1 MYPFQC
7 RNLFLRR
14 SAFPDDRLP
23 SAVQRFRFISAFSRP
38 RRSLCPAFLSSPGL
52 SASCLIAAPVSKT
65 TSARPLSPSPLP
77 YPGSFLGCSA
87 RLPHR
92 PPPARFSL
100 CRIAP
105 DWCFLPAPGFS
116 PRLLLTI
123 PFLPFHPALRTTRRK
138 TIHYQVIPNHQLNR
152 WFAHILKGETTSQPV
167 NGYPF

>member
-14 SAFPDDRLP
+14 SAFPAVPFP

-77 YPGSFLGCSA
+77 YPGSFLFCSA

-92 PPPARFSL
+92 PPQGRFSL
-100 CRIAP
+100 CRTVP
-105 DWCFLPAPGFS
+105 DRCFS
-116 PRLLLTI
+116 TCPRLLAPTSLTN
-123 PFLPFHPALRTTRRK
+123 PVSSLSSGPPHSLPKNYPLSGNSK
-138 TIHYQVIPNHQLNR
+138 PPVNR
-152 WFAHILKGETTSQPV
+152 WFAHTLKG
-167 NGYPF
+167 

>member
-14 SAFPDDRLP
+14 SAFPAVPFP

-77 YPGSFLGCSA
+77 SSGSFLGCSA

-92 PPPARFSL
+92 PPHSPLFPLPYRSRPMFFYLPPDFST
-100 CRIAP
+100 
-105 DWCFLPAPGFS
+105 
-116 PRLLLTI
+116 RLLLTI
-123 PFLPFHPALRTTRRK
+123 PFLPFHPALRTARRK
-138 TIHYQVIPNHQLNR
+138 TIHYQAMQNHQLNR
-152 WFAHILKGETTSQPV
+152 WFAYTLKG
-167 NGYPF
+167 